1 MTANKLLI
9 NSLRFSF
16 MRQIYLVLT
25 YSGRI
30 MVPRD
35 RGQFGNIITMILLAL
50 IVCSAVV
57 LAVYLFLSPT
67 LH

>member
-1 MTANKLLI
+1 
-9 NSLRFSF
+9 
-16 MRQIYLVLT
+16 
-25 YSGRI
+25 

-35 RGQFGNIITMILLAL
+35 SGQFGNIITMILLGL

>member
-1 MTANKLLI
+1 
-9 NSLRFSF
+9 

>member
-1 MTANKLLI
+1 
-9 NSLRFSF
+9 
-16 MRQIYLVLT
+16 
-25 YSGRI
+25 

-35 RGQFGNIITMILLAL
+35 RGQFGNIITMILLGL